1 MEKAHKIEK
10 LHLKRLLN
18 TRDLGGLPTEDGRSI
33 RYESLIRS
41 GKLYNLPQVT
51 IDNLVEIG
59 VTKVVDLRIDT
70 EVGEY
75 PNTDIPGSEYIH
87 LPVLCTAT
95 AGITH
100 EKNMARTMFKESKR
114 VKKEFGSVDK
124 YMIEMY
130 RAILMQEEPQK
141 KLAQFLRIVIE
152 EENGCVLW
160 HCAAGKDRAGIC
172 AMLVEALLG
181 VEESIIVL
189 DYTLSDVFQ
198 RKKRM
203 WQKIAM
209 YIVPMPRFRALLL
222 GMMNAKQRYILAAME
237 MIKKEFGSVVEYCK
251 QKLGVTDED
260 IQRMRGK
267 YLEKA

>member
-1 MEKAHKIEK
+1 MKHAHKIET
-10 LHLKRLLN
+10 LHLKKLIN

-33 RYESLIRS
+33 RYNALIRS

-51 IDNLVEIG
+51 IDSLMEIG
-59 VTKVVDLRIDT
+59 VTKVIDLRIDT

-75 PNTDIPGSEYIH
+75 PNTPIPGSEYIH

-124 YMIEMY
+124 YMVAMY
-130 RAILMQEEPQK
+130 RSILMQEEPRRQ
-141 KLAQFLRIVIE
+141 LARFLRILIE
-152 EENGCVLW
+152 EEGCVLW
-160 HCAAGKDRAGIC
+160 HCSAGKDRAGIC
-172 AMLVEALLG
+172 SMLIESLLG
-181 VEESIIVL
+181 VEESLVVF
-189 DYTLSDVFQ
+189 DYTLSDRFQ
-198 RKKRM
+198 RKKRI

-222 GMMNAKQRYILAAME
+222 GMMNAKRRYMLAVME
-237 MIKKEFGSVVEYCK
+237 MLKRDYGSIEQYCK
-251 QKLGVTDED
+251 EALGITDED
-260 IQRMRGK
+260 IAVLREK
-267 YLEKA
+267 YLEN